1 MRRGSI
7 PGPAIRGPAEK
18 RPFLPGAADAG
29 GVLTGRSFASVRQ
42 GAKTIA
48 GRWARS
54 ARALRKEEQSC
65 GEELAKLATA
75 HSSEAFV
82 ACDSPLEAALF
93 SALVGL
99 LRQQEEEDVDL

>member
-1 MRRGSI
+1 
-7 PGPAIRGPAEK
+7 
-18 RPFLPGAADAG
+18 
-29 GVLTGRSFASVRQ
+29 VRQ
-42 GAKTIA
+42 GAKTVA

-54 ARALRKEEQSC
+54 ARALRKEERAC
-65 GEELAKLATA
+65 GEELAKLAKA

-99 LRQQEEEDVDL
+99 LRYQEEDDVDL